1 MTLSLHF
8 NFHKNKYVVFEGV
21 MSPPEELGH
30 SAGVGQDREVHG
42 QGWRPG
48 CLPLVSISL
57 SFKFDENQSCFS

>member
-1 MTLSLHF
+1 MNSF
-8 NFHKNKYVVFEGV
+8 DGNKYVMFEGV

-57 SFKFDENQSCFS
+57 SFKFD